1 MDTKSD
7 PSSADRSFFAALI
20 SADLSSLD
28 ALVTDDFLLID
39 VLNGSEITKPM
50 LLAAVGSSQVKFD
63 AIDPIETRVRSYFT
77 NTAIV
82 TGRAEMRGRVG
93 EAAFTASS
101 RYTHVFVLQNGAWL
115 LASAQGT
122 QIR

>member
-1 MDTKSD
+1 
-7 PSSADRSFFAALI
+7 
-20 SADLSSLD
+20 
-28 ALVTDDFLLID
+28 
-39 VLNGSEITKPM
+39 
-50 LLAAVGSSQVKFD
+50 
-63 AIDPIETRVRSYFT
+63 
-77 NTAIV
+77 
-82 TGRAEMRGRVG
+82 MRGRVG